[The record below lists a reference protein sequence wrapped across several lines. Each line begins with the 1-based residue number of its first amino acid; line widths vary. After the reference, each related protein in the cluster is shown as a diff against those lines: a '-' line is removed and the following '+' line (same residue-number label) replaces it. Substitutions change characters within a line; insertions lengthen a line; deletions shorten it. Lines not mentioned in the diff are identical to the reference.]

1 MLDLANSNRWWRKRV
16 EPLFSSSSSGVSA
29 LEILLNFGWVVFGLV
44 LLYFGAEWLVKG
56 SASVALKL
64 GVPPLVVGLTVVAFG
79 TSAPELLVCLQAN
92 FSQGGGDIAIGN
104 IVGSNICNILMVLGA
119 SAMVFPLV
127 IHEQIIRREM
137 NILLGASVIFIAML
151 YGGVLGRI
159 EGVIL
164 FIGILVYVVFS
175 IVDARR
181 TPSTED
187 DGDLDEVLSPEEIE
201 AAQKGGMKNIAKDLA
216 LIVVGIAFLMLGAN
230 RLVTGGEQLAL
241 MLSVPKAIIALS
253 LFAFGTSLPE
263 LATGIMASW
272 QKEGDIV
279 VGNAVGSCI
288 FNLLAVGGVTATVS
302 PVKIVDVSWAD
313 MFMMLLTVVLSM
325 ILMRTQRSISRI
337 EGAVMLAIYLGY
349 SVYMFVR

>member
-1 MLDLANSNRWWRKRV
+1 
-16 EPLFSSSSSGVSA
+16 
-29 LEILLNFGWVVFGLV
+29 LEILLNLGWVTLGLI

-64 GVPPLVVGLTVVAFG
+64 GVSPLVVGLTVVAFG

-92 FSQGGGDIAIGN
+92 FKPDGGDIAIGN

-119 SAMVFPLV
+119 SAMVFPLA
-127 IHEQIIRREM
+127 IHEQIIKREM
-137 NILLGASVIFIAML
+137 NILLGASLIFVAML
-151 YGGVLGRI
+151 YGDVLGRI
-159 EGVIL
+159 EGIL
-164 FIGILVYVVFS
+164 LFVGILAYVIYS
-175 IVDARR
+175 IYDARR
-181 TPSTED
+181 TPSKED
-187 DGDLDEVLSPEEIE
+187 DGDLDEVMSAEEIE
-201 AAQKGGMKNIAKDLA
+201 AAQKGGMKDVGKDLG

-230 RLVTGGEQLAL
+230 RLVAGGEQLAI

-302 PVKIVDVSWAD
+302 PVHIANVSWAD
-313 MFMMLLTVVLSM
+313 LGMMLVTVVLSM
-325 ILMRTQRSISRI
+325 VLMRTSRSISRV
-337 EGAVMLAIYLGY
+337 EGSVMLAIYLGY
-349 SVYMFVR
+349 SVYMFAR

>member
-1 MLDLANSNRWWRKRV
+1 M
-16 EPLFSSSSSGVSA
+16 
-29 LEILLNFGWVVFGLV
+29 EILLNLGWVALGLV

-64 GVPPLVVGLTVVAFG
+64 GISPLVVGLTVVAFG

-92 FSQGGGDIAIGN
+92 LTPGGGDIAIGN

-127 IHEQIIRREM
+127 IHEQIIKREM
-137 NILLGASVIFIAML
+137 NILLVASVIFVAML
-151 YGGVLGRI
+151 YDGVLGRT
-159 EGVIL
+159 EGILL
-164 FIGILVYVVFS
+164 FIGILAYVIYS
-175 IVDARR
+175 IYDARR
-181 TPSTED
+181 TPGTED

-201 AAQKGGMKNIAKDLA
+201 AAQKGGMKDIAKDLI
-216 LIVVGIAFLMLGAN
+216 LIAVGIGALSLGAN
-230 RLVTGGEQLAL
+230 RLVAGGEQLAI

-272 QKEGDIV
+272 RREGDIV

-288 FNLLAVGGVTATVS
+288 FNLLAVGGATAAVW
-302 PVKIVDVSWAD
+302 PVKIVGLSVIDFAV
-313 MFMMLLTVVLSM
+313 MLATVVLSM
-325 ILMRTQRSISRI
+325 ILMRTHRSISRV
-337 EGAVMLAIYLGY
+337 EGAVMLAVYIGY
-349 SVYMFVR
+349 SIYMFAR